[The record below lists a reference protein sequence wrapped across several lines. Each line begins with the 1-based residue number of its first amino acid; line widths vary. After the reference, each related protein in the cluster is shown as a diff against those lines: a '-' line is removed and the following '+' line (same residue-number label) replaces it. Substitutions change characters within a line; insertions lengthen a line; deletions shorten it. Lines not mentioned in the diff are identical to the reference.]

1 MSSNLNNSFYGLI
14 IGLVLAINDVISFG
28 ITKEVFLGI
37 NFTSLYWLGIPIIL
51 YGCQIVLFYYG
62 LTQAVSMSILNI
74 SWNLFSNII
83 VTLVGLYFFQEDI
96 GSLKSIALLFAFFSI
111 SIFTI
116 DGLISPK

>member
-37 NFTSLYWLGIPIIL
+37 NFTSLYWLSIPIIL

-62 LTQAVSMSILNI
+62 LTQAVSMSVLNI

-96 GSLKSIALLFAFFSI
+96 GSLKSIALLFAFCSI

>member
-51 YGCQIVLFYYG
+51 YVFE
-62 LTQAVSMSILNI
+62 
-74 SWNLFSNII
+74 F
-83 VTLVGLYFFQEDI
+83 
-96 GSLKSIALLFAFFSI
+96 
-111 SIFTI
+111 
-116 DGLISPK
+116 